1 MQPRVDRPR
10 LLCRCEPSLVL
21 SLALRRSMTSVVS
34 AACCVACRLLCR
46 VCRAAECA
54 VGATECSNHGKCVDV
69 GLDPP
74 RCVCAAGWTGP
85 DCSVAL
91 TACASVTNCDVCVA
105 GNGSSKYCTTCN
117 GDWRGADC
125 NTRTRLHLSLP
136 TLAHVTDPRVSCRV
150 VSCVSCGVW
159 WQRIAFR

>member
-10 LLCRCEPSLVL
+10 LLRRCEPSLALATEL
-21 SLALRRSMTSVVS
+21 SRSNVCVV
-34 AACCVACRLLCR
+34 CR

-54 VGATECSNHGKCVDV
+54 AGATECSNHGKCVDV

-91 TACASVTNCDVCVA
+91 TACASAPNCDVCVA
-105 GNGSSKYCTTCN
+105 GNGTSKYCTACN

-125 NTRTRLHLSLP
+125 NTRTQLLP
-136 TLAHVTDPRVSCRV
+136 SVFPLTHD
-150 VSCVSCGVW
+150 
-159 WQRIAFR
+159 